1 MKTEKTVAKASY
13 LQERLKALQITD
25 DENRLA
31 EVTMPDDTGTPCPEW
46 RYFTETKDGDIQI
59 NYVTPDAQ
67 VIMYD
72 NGNKNNPLRHFSRIR
87 LQNPEPGKGKYKQPP
102 KTETIPFSTP
112 EIVRTYLAGEETRTL
127 YVVEGEFKAFAMSKM
142 GLPTFGIG
150 GIQNFRSPS
159 KDAMHP
165 IIIDYIKRCHVC
177 NVVLVHD
184 ADCLKVEWKEDK
196 DLAERPTAFYSAVN
210 MFSEML
216 KPLGINLYYAHIV
229 KESEYKGIDDLLFS
243 GFCDRR
249 QVVDELKALITGIN
263 SRKYILTYLITGTSS
278 FQIKRIFGLDS
289 AQTFYDLH
297 ADVLENREFK
307 WKGDYYYIDETGK
320 LTVSWRGEQDKY
332 MRVGTSYYKKI
343 VETFPNGQTEINII
357 EWTQAAIKQ
366 DYSKSNEFLK
376 HIRKFDAF
384 TNLPDN
390 NPETYRQFVEG
401 SKDGITS
408 MLYNRYFPVYHKP
421 EKGQWNS
428 INRLL
433 HHIFDYR
440 NTGGESLYEFALDYL
455 QLLYMQPTRHLPILC
470 LISKERGT
478 GKTTFLTL
486 LRAIFIE
493 NMRILDSER
502 ISSQFTESWVGKLI
516 VAVDESLID
525 TDKPTVTNRLKMIA
539 TNPTM
544 PLEAKGKNAKEVPNF
559 SKLIMCSNDESNFMK
574 IDIEENRYCIIK
586 VPAIPDGDND
596 PHIAEKME
604 AEIPAFLYFL
614 KNRQLY
620 YEEKSRLYFDEK
632 VYDTPAL
639 DKIKRR
645 TENGLIKNLKDV
657 IKNQFT
663 FMHSDTVNMSLSVLY
678 ELVAMQYKYADRLKI
693 AEYLRDSGY
702 RTGVAKMFSYRREFD
717 LPEILVK
724 DRFYTF
730 SASDWMTL
738 EEFEELRGEIEAQP
752 RYEPDDDDDDD
763 DDEELPFGN

>member
-31 EVTMPDDTGTPCPEW
+31 GVTMPDDTGTPCPQW

-72 NGNKNNPLRHFSRIR
+72 NGNKNNPLRHFFRKR
-87 LQNPEPGKGKYKQPP
+87 YQNPPADRKYWQPP

-165 IIIDYIKRCHVC
+165 IIIDYIKRCRVC

-184 ADCLKVEWKEDK
+184 ADCLKIEWKEDK
-196 DLAERPTAFYSAVN
+196 DLAERPQGFYSAVN

-216 KPLGINLYYAHIV
+216 KPLDINLYYAHIV

-320 LTVSWRGEQDKY
+320 LTVSWRGEQENYVRIGVD
-332 MRVGTSYYKKI
+332 YYKKV
-343 VETFPNGQTEINII
+343 VEVHPNGQSELNLLP
-357 EWTQAAIKQ
+357 WTASAITL
-366 DYSKSNEFLK
+366 DWSKTFLK
-376 HIRKFDAF
+376 QIRKFDAF

-401 SKDGITS
+401 QKKGVKSL
-408 MLYNRYFPVYHKP
+408 LYNRYSPVEHKP

-428 INRLL
+428 INKLL

-455 QLLYMQPTRHLPILC
+455 QLLYTQPARHLPIIALV
-470 LISKERGT
+470 SKERGT

-486 LRAIFIE
+486 LHAIFSE
-493 NMRILDSER
+493 NMRTLDSSR
-502 ISSQFTESWVGKLI
+502 ISSDFTDVWAGKLI
-516 VAVDESLID
+516 VAVDESQID
-525 TDKPTVTNRLKMIA
+525 TDKPIVANRLKMIA
-539 TNPTM
+539 TNPTI
-544 PLEAKGKNAKEVPNF
+544 PLEAKGKSAKEVPNF

-586 VPAIPDGDND
+586 VPVIPEGECD
-596 PHIAEKME
+596 PHMNTKME
-604 AEIPAFLYFL
+604 SEIPAFLYFL

-678 ELVAMQYKYADRLKI
+678 ELVSYQYKYADRLKI

-752 RYEPDDDDDDD
+752 RYEPDDDDDE

>member
-25 DENRLA
+25 DENRL
-31 EVTMPDDTGTPCPEW
+31 EGVTMPDDTGTSCPQW

-72 NGNKNNPLRHFSRIR
+72 NGNKNNPLRHFFRKR
-87 LQNPEPGKGKYKQPP
+87 YQNPPADRKYWQPP

-320 LTVSWRGEQDKY
+320 LTVSWRGEQENYVRIGVD
-332 MRVGTSYYKKI
+332 YYKKV
-343 VETFPNGQTEINII
+343 VEVHPNGQSELNLLP
-357 EWTQAAIKQ
+357 WTASAITL
-366 DYSKSNEFLK
+366 DWSKTFLK
-376 HIRKFDAF
+376 QIRKFDAF

-401 SKDGITS
+401 QKKGVKSL
-408 MLYNRYFPVYHKP
+408 LYNRYSPVEHKP

-428 INRLL
+428 INKLL

-455 QLLYMQPTRHLPILC
+455 QLLYTQPARHLPIIALV
-470 LISKERGT
+470 SKERGT

-486 LRAIFIE
+486 LHAIFSE
-493 NMRILDSER
+493 NMRTLDSSR
-502 ISSQFTESWVGKLI
+502 ISSDFTDVWAGKLI
-516 VAVDESLID
+516 VAVDESQID
-525 TDKPTVTNRLKMIA
+525 TDKPIVANRLKMIA
-539 TNPTM
+539 TNPTI
-544 PLEAKGKNAKEVPNF
+544 PLEAKGKSAKEVPNF
-559 SKLIMCSNDESNFMK
+559 SKLLMCANDETSFMK

-586 VPAIPDGDND
+586 VPVIPEGECD
-596 PHIAEKME
+596 PHMDTKME
-604 AEIPAFLYFL
+604 SEIPAFLYFL

-693 AEYLRDSGY
+693 AEYLRDNGY

-752 RYEPDDDDDDD
+752 KYEPDDDDDE